1 MTDGHDQDPLDLA
14 PIAPSERF
22 VVGLPALGLEA
33 ARRAEARVGFGVRLG
48 ATGRWFVPAAAA
60 AVVLCWVAASRRPP
74 EAPAAPRGSAI
85 LGAATDADTT
95 RALLLSSEGVGR

>member
-14 PIAPSERF
+14 PLAPSERF
-22 VVGLPALGLEA
+22 VVGLPALGREA
-33 ARRAEARVGFGVRLG
+33 ARRADARVGFGARLG

-74 EAPAAPRGSAI
+74 EAPAPRGSAI
-85 LGAATDADTT
+85 LGAATDADTA
-95 RALLLSSEGVGR
+95 RALLLASEGVGR